1 MLIFK
6 YISILLYPIYIIYI
20 NQYIIITTFINNI
33 IDFIYY
39 IFLLILSKLNF
50 KIIIKFHIIEYG
62 LIKLMF

>member
-33 IDFIYY
+33 IDFINY
-39 IFLLILSKLNF
+39 IFLLTLSKLNF

>member
-33 IDFIYY
+33 IDFINY
-39 IFLLILSKLNF
+39 IFLLTLSKLNF
-50 KIIIKFHIIEYG
+50 KVIIKLHIIEYG

>member
-33 IDFIYY
+33 IDFINY
-39 IFLLILSKLNF
+39 IFLLTLSKLNF
-50 KIIIKFHIIEYG
+50 NIIIELHIIEYG

>member
-33 IDFIYY
+33 IDFINY
-39 IFLLILSKLNF
+39 IFLLTLSKLNF
-50 KIIIKFHIIEYG
+50 NIIIKLHIIEYG
-62 LIKLMF
+62 FFKLMF

>member
-33 IDFIYY
+33 IDFINY
-39 IFLLILSKLNF
+39 IFLLTLSKLNF
-50 KIIIKFHIIEYG
+50 KIII
-62 LIKLMF
+62 

>member
-6 YISILLYPIYIIYI
+6 YISILLYTIYIIYI

-33 IDFIYY
+33 IDFINY
-39 IFLLILSKLNF
+39 IFLLTLSKLNF
-50 KIIIKFHIIEYG
+50 NIIIKLHIIEYG

>member
-33 IDFIYY
+33 IDFINY
-39 IFLLILSKLNF
+39 IFLLTLSKLNF
-50 KIIIKFHIIEYG
+50 NIIIKLHIIEYG

>member
-39 IFLLILSKLNF
+39 IFLLTLSKLNF

>member
-39 IFLLILSKLNF
+39 IFLLTLSKLNF
-50 KIIIKFHIIEYG
+50 NIIIKLHIIEYG